1 MYEKLR
7 VDSKV
12 KYGKKNKQMI
22 HMQTGKNYPDSESKG
37 QRPRNL
43 STKRESY
50 MKIYGFDK
58 MIRCTEERRDTNGYL
73 KELYRM

>member
-1 MYEKLR
+1 
-7 VDSKV
+7 
-12 KYGKKNKQMI
+12 MI
-22 HMQTGKNYPDSESKG
+22 HMQTGKNNPDSVNKG

-58 MIRCTEERRDTNGYL
+58 MICCTEE
-73 KELYRM
+73 